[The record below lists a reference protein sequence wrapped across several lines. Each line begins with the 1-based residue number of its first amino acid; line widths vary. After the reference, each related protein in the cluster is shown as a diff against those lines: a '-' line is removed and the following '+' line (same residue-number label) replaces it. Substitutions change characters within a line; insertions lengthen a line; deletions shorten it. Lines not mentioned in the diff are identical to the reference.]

1 MTAPRHGEASD
12 DSDAREDT
20 DHIASALSQRC
31 FSLARRILGGAGMA
45 TMVAHTMI
53 SAGES
58 PEKWTCDLQAHGV
71 TASGRFVVA
80 QRSHPAQALC
90 QVPAGLPTDVR
101 LEISKDAPEPAIR
114 LLAATLH
121 VLGTITWLTPAQV
134 DYLLATDVLPTEV
147 SIIAGFDDA
156 LIGVVAPYR
165 AILHDAMGSTE
176 IDVPALID
184 NIPDDKVFPSAEDE
198 LSALDIVASLGNA
211 HLSQLCDG
219 VHKKTVFGCSCWS
232 RATHHACPHT
242 VGRVFCADIDRTGLT
257 LMYVNPDQTG
267 AVFIPLEQDATSLT
281 ELEAAV
287 AQLPLNS
294 DPVRPTRV

>member
-12 DSDAREDT
+12 DSDAQEDT

-58 PEKWTCDLQAHGV
+58 PEKWTCDLQAHG
-71 TASGRFVVA
+71 
-80 QRSHPAQALC
+80 

-121 VLGTITWLTPAQV
+121 VLGTITWLAPAQV
-134 DYLLATDVLPTEV
+134 DHLLATDVLPREV

-267 AVFIPLEQDATSLT
+267 AMFIPLEQDATSLT

>member
-12 DSDAREDT
+12 DSDAQEDT

-31 FSLARRILGGAGMA
+31 SSLARRILSGAGMA

-71 TASGRFVVA
+71 TASGRFAVA

-121 VLGTITWLTPAQV
+121 VLGTITWLAPAQV
-134 DYLLATDVLPTEV
+134 DHLLATDVLPREV

-267 AVFIPLEQDATSLT
+267 AMFIPLEQDATSLT

-287 AQLPLNS
+287 ARLPLNS

>member
-1 MTAPRHGEASD
+1 MTAPRHGDTSD
-12 DSDAREDT
+12 NSGAQKDT
-20 DHIASALSQRC
+20 DRIASTLSQRC
-31 FSLARRILGGAGMA
+31 SSLARRILSGAGMA
-45 TMVAHTMI
+45 TMVAHSMI
-53 SAGES
+53 SAHES
-58 PEKWTCDLQAHGV
+58 PEEWTCDLQAHGI
-71 TASGRFVVA
+71 TASGRFLVA
-80 QRSHPAQALC
+80 LRSHPTQALC

-114 LLAATLH
+114 LLAASLH
-121 VLGTITWLTPAQV
+121 VLATVTWLTPDQI
-134 DYLLATDVLPTEV
+134 DHLLATDVLPSEV

-156 LIGVVAPYR
+156 LIGVIAPHR

-176 IDVPALID
+176 IDIPALIND
-184 NIPDDKVFPSAEDE
+184 IPADEVFPSAEDE
-198 LSALDIVASLGNA
+198 LSALDIVASLGNL

-219 VHKKTVFGCSCWS
+219 VRKKTVLGCSCWS

-267 AVFIPLEQDATSLT
+267 AMFIPLEQDATSLT
-281 ELEAAV
+281 ELKAAV
-287 AQLPLNS
+287 ARLPLSS